1 MGTSKYIVAPGS
13 PIITN
18 LFVVLVSL
26 TRLESCSVKHAAAF
40 FSILRNNYIMAYSML
55 ILTLINLSIFLYRA
69 FCDV

>member
-40 FSILRNNYIMAYSML
+40 LAN
-55 ILTLINLSIFLYRA
+55 
-69 FCDV
+69 